1 MPRLSWSWVRTS
13 PSTLLFL
20 RTGHTGERKPAGQ
33 LPDGHHMTSGADD
46 VWFAAAFSVL
56 VTLGLAALLKLLLSK
71 TAICI
76 AGRTC

>member
-1 MPRLSWSWVRTS
+1 
-13 PSTLLFL
+13 
-20 RTGHTGERKPAGQ
+20 
-33 LPDGHHMTSGADD
+33 MTSGADD

-56 VTLGLAALLKLLLSK
+56 VTLGLAALLKLLLSN